1 MNYDHIAK
9 ILEKYFEGH
18 TTLEE
23 EAELSAFFRKGDLP
37 AEWRPY
43 QAIFQ
48 FRDAAATISMPS
60 KLEEAIEQDI
70 DHLAATAV
78 SRLPRRSF
86 LRYAAAIAV
95 LLIGLAGWLQQEPVA
110 SASAAIDWSKYEPE
124 SPEAAAVAYQNALRQ
139 LSKAMHAGASS
150 AAQNVKR
157 IEPVGHFFD

>member
-1 MNYDHIAK
+1 MNNDYIAK
-9 ILEKYFEGH
+9 ILEKYFAGH

-48 FRDAAATISMPS
+48 FREAAAAISMPRE
-60 KLEEAIEQDI
+60 LEVAIEQDI

-78 SRLPRRSF
+78 RRLPRRSF

-95 LLIGLAGWLQQEPVA
+95 LLIGLAWWLQEEPA
-110 SASAAIDWSKYEPE
+110 TPTTAAIDWSKYEPE
-124 SPEAAAVAYQNALRQ
+124 NPEEAVVAYQNALRQ
-139 LSKAMHAGASS
+139 LSKAMYTGASS

-157 IEPVGHFFD
+157 IEPVGQFFD